1 MDKKDLANLRNKPKE
16 FIPPDSYQIG
26 TEVGML
32 RKAGRDLVDVI
43 HRMTTVQQLHISKVR
58 GQMAVRLIS
67 RAVRVVLAF
76 KDSRYSRTLSDKE
89 RDRVVSL
96 IEDVLNGKRQA
107 VQFQSTLDGTGIV
120 ELFSNE
126 VIHAEEDEIL
136 KL

>member
-76 KDSRYSRTLSDKE
+76 KDNRYSRTLSDKE

>member
-67 RAVRVVLAF
+67 RAVRVILAF

>member
-26 TEVGML
+26 TEVSML